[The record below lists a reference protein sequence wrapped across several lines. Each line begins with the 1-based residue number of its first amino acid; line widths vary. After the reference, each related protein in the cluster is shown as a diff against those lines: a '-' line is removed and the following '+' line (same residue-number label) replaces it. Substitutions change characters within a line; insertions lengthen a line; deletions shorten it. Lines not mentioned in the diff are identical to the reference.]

1 MACDKPER
9 IWSNPNDPNAEINP
23 DEWAPSNLVTLRL
36 SSNAIV
42 LSWEYERENISGFK
56 LDRKINNNDW
66 VLEYAVMEQELRE
79 WTDTLAFVSDSISY
93 YYRLYAYTGSNVSSY
108 NVDMFDENAPQP
120 VDITSVTYDTEN
132 MTVEWEIYPDEDF
145 SFYLLLTSDS
155 EDGLFTIVD
164 TVTDVNTTS
173 YSINEFNPLIENWFR
188 MRVTNNLGLSEVGN
202 GMTNEID
209 TPPTVPQIDSI
220 IYENDSFIINWL
232 QNNDDDFQSYTLY
245 ESQSADMSSQTEV
258 FTSENNTETSYTVT
272 GVSENEI
279 RYYQI
284 VVEDIWGLQSD
295 SVVDN
300 FGFITDIDGN
310 VYQIVQIGDQVWM
323 AENLKVT
330 HYRNGD
336 EIPTGYSNSEWEDLN
351 IWSRGAYAVYGD
363 NPANADVYGYLYN
376 WYALDDIRN
385 IAPEG
390 WHVATDAE
398 YTALSDYLGG
408 ESVAGGKMKDNVN
421 WNGTNESG
429 FSALPG
435 GLRSG
440 DTGNYQFMGEE
451 GQFWTSE
458 LSKMR
463 YLHND
468 AVSINI
474 YLNSSTPQL
483 GASIRC
489 VSD

>member
-1 MACDKPER
+1 
-9 IWSNPNDPNAEINP
+9 
-23 DEWAPSNLVTLRL
+23 
-36 SSNAIV
+36 
-42 LSWEYERENISGFK
+42 
-56 LDRKINNNDW
+56 
-66 VLEYAVMEQELRE
+66 
-79 WTDTLAFVSDSISY
+79 
-93 YYRLYAYTGSNVSSY
+93 
-108 NVDMFDENAPQP
+108 
-120 VDITSVTYDTEN
+120 
-132 MTVEWEIYPDEDF
+132 
-145 SFYLLLTSDS
+145 
-155 EDGLFTIVD
+155 
-164 TVTDVNTTS
+164 
-173 YSINEFNPLIENWFR
+173 
-188 MRVTNNLGLSEVGN
+188 
-202 GMTNEID
+202 
-209 TPPTVPQIDSI
+209 
-220 IYENDSFIINWL
+220 
-232 QNNDDDFQSYTLY
+232 NDDDFQSYTLY